1 MPINQNNDI
10 PIPEGLQPYTI
21 IEERYVQSPTYP
33 DQESGE
39 LIQTS
44 TRYVEILVDDLGYD
58 FLPTE
63 GIAFGSLAYLLDY
76 KELYYFNGNSW
87 SQVGGQGGGGGGG
100 LPDDG
105 GNNSPIL

>member
-1 MPINQNNDI
+1 MPIQPVDPQETPDGI
-10 PIPEGLQPYTI
+10 VPYTI
-21 IEERYVQSPTYP
+21 IEERYVQSPIYP

-87 SQVGGQGGGGGGG
+87 SQVGGQGDGGGGG